1 MRDPSELQILGQS
14 SVKAES
20 AKLYWKF
27 FVLEKYGG
35 VYMDRNVFI
44 NENINLQYE
53 RILNWCNFY
62 GRIIFNFLRDDE
74 FTVVKFENK
83 SSISEGLLMSSAMGS
98 EAIQKLVNVSV
109 LSTEQSFQ
117 KDLENELFT
126 SSVSKRIINNE
137 GELFNSFIF
146 YVIES

>member
-53 RILNWCNFY
+53 
-62 GRIIFNFLRDDE
+62 
-74 FTVVKFENK
+74 K
-83 SSISEGLLMSSAMGS
+83 
-98 EAIQKLVNVSV
+98 V
-109 LSTEQSFQ
+109 L
-117 KDLENELFT
+117 K
-126 SSVSKRIINNE
+126 
-137 GELFNSFIF
+137 
-146 YVIES
+146 

>member
-1 MRDPSELQILGQS
+1 
-14 SVKAES
+14 
-20 AKLYWKF
+20 
-27 FVLEKYGG
+27 
-35 VYMDRNVFI
+35 MDRNVFI

-137 GELFNSFIF
+137 GELFNSLIF
-146 YVIES
+146 YIIES

>member
-1 MRDPSELQILGQS
+1 MESRLRIKSMRDPSELQILGQS

-53 RILNWCNFY
+53 KIL
-62 GRIIFNFLRDDE
+62 
-74 FTVVKFENK
+74 K
-83 SSISEGLLMSSAMGS
+83 
-98 EAIQKLVNVSV
+98 
-109 LSTEQSFQ
+109 
-117 KDLENELFT
+117 
-126 SSVSKRIINNE
+126 
-137 GELFNSFIF
+137 
-146 YVIES
+146 